1 MPQTSYQSHK
11 ILTKEVQKLN
21 TDDISKDQNKH
32 EIINFMCLIHI
43 FWCLNILGIE
53 VKNLKQVFLFS
64 VTMDVNHL

>member
-1 MPQTSYQSHK
+1 M
-11 ILTKEVQKLN
+11 
-21 TDDISKDQNKH
+21 DDISKDQNKH
-32 EIINFMCLIHI
+32 EIINFHVSHSL